1 MPTFTGDRTAPWR
14 KTYARFAMDVLDEL
28 NAALRQ
34 QQDRDGL
41 TKARIADRLGIHR
54 SEVTKL
60 LNGRRR
66 NMTMESIAALAWALD
81 RDIDFRLI
89 AEDDT
94 ARSNG
99 TAHATGTGRVMDY
112 RDGTPSAGD
121 GQRRTVMPKAGF
133 ADWQRP

>member
-14 KTYARFAMDVLDEL
+14 KTYARFAIDVLDEL
-28 NAALRQ
+28 NGALRQ
-34 QQDRDGL
+34 EQDRQGL

-66 NMTMESIAALAWALD
+66 NMTMESIAALAWALG

-89 AEDDT
+89 GEHDEGAQCPEH
-94 ARSNG
+94 RCKRQHQQEQYQPSLYG
-99 TAHATGTGRVMDY
+99 LPAHVFCLSRRPSTGAGR
-112 RDGTPSAGD
+112 
-121 GQRRTVMPKAGF
+121 
-133 ADWQRP
+133 

>member
-1 MPTFTGDRTAPWR
+1 
-14 KTYARFAMDVLDEL
+14 MDVLDEL
-28 NAALRQ
+28 NGALRQ
-34 QQDRDGL
+34 EQDRQGL

-66 NMTMESIAALAWALD
+66 NMTMESIAALAWALG

-89 AEDDT
+89 GEDDV

-99 TAHATGTGRVMDY
+99 TAQTTGTGRIMDY
-112 RDGTPSAGD
+112 RDGTASAGD
-121 GQRRTVMPKAGF
+121 SRARAVMPKAGF
-133 ADWQRP
+133 NDWQRP